1 MKTYKEYEL
10 VQECLREIEAK
21 LGWGSATQWHSDVF
35 VELSE
40 AIQKE
45 TNVLLSPTTLKRV
58 WGKVNYDSAP
68 SISTLNTLAQ
78 FAGYLNWRAFKNKSN
93 TDEVNEPEDKSGKG
107 QTKVFVY
114 ASIIAV
120 LFISLFSVIGSITDK
135 NKDFDF
141 SKMEF
146 ESRPIAKGLPNSVV
160 FDLDLKGVDS
170 DSIYIQQYWDVTK
183 TIKLKRNQSQ
193 ATGQYYFP
201 GYFRAKLL
209 VDGDIKKEHDLFIK
223 SEGWLGTIDY
233 SPIPK
238 YFDESNIKSESLK
251 LSDEA
256 ITEIASSEKPLVST
270 FHLVD
275 EFDHLSADNFV
286 LKTAFKNVYNDKWA
300 VCETSRVVILGT
312 KGAMIVPFSI
322 PGCVS
327 ELRVLLNDVFLKGKE
342 HDLSAFGV
350 ELSDFK
356 DIEIHV
362 ENKNVKVSVD
372 DEVIFMKRYNE
383 SIGKVVGVRYRFL
396 GAGEVDYIKLMDLND
411 KMLIDTDFN

>member
-10 VQECLREIEAK
+10 VQECLKEIETK

-35 VELSE
+35 IELSDT
-40 AIQKE
+40 IQKE

-58 WGKVNYDSAP
+58 WGKVNYNSAP

-78 FAGYLNWRAFKNKSN
+78 FAGYLNWRAFKNKSTTTEGNKPEHN
-93 TDEVNEPEDKSGKG
+93 TEKG

-120 LFISLFSVIGSITDK
+120 VFISLFSVIGSMTDK

-141 SKMEF
+141 SKIKF
-146 ESRPIAKGLPNSVV
+146 ESRPITKGLPNSVV
-160 FDLDLKGVDS
+160 FDLDLKGLDS
-170 DSIYIQQYWDVTK
+170 DSIHIQQYWDVTK

-233 SPIPK
+233 EPIPK
-238 YFDESNIKSESLK
+238 YFNEASIQNENLK
-251 LSDEA
+251 LSDDA
-256 ITEIASSEKPLVST
+256 LSEIASHEKPLVSS
-270 FHLVD
+270 FHIVEQFED
-275 EFDHLSADNFV
+275 LSADNFV
-286 LKTAFKNVYNDKWA
+286 LKTAFRNVYNDKWA
-300 VCETSRVVILGT
+300 VCETTRLVILGT
-312 KGAMIVPFSI
+312 KGAMIIPFSI

-327 ELRVLLNDVFLKGKE
+327 EIGVLLNDVFLNGKE

-350 ELSDFK
+350 DLSELK
-356 DIEIHV
+356 DVEVKV
-362 ENKNVKVSVD
+362 ENKNVKVTVD
-372 DEVIFMKRYNE
+372 GEVIFMKRYNE
-383 SIGKVVGVRYRFL
+383 SIGNVVGLRYRFL
-396 GAGEVDYIKLMDLND
+396 GAGEVDYIKLMDLDD
-411 KMLIDTDFN
+411 KMLIDTDFD